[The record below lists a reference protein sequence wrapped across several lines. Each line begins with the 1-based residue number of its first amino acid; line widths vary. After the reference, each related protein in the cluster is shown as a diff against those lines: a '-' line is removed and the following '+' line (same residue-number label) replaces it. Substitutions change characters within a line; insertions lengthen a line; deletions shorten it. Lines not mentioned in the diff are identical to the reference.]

1 MLRKLIKYEFKATGR
16 LLLPFFLSLL
26 IFAVINKLIS
36 PANPESW
43 GFPAAIS
50 MLIYIMIM
58 VGMFVMTTIIM
69 MQRFYRNLLSDEGYL
84 MFTLPTKTWKLI
96 VSKLVVSTFWIIA
109 SLTVAFFSILII
121 IYQKGVFMEGWRL
134 LAEGFHAFAEGSH
147 AFAEGFHAFYEMIG
161 ASLYTITLE
170 IIIGSLITLVFG
182 IVLVYASMAIGHL
195 FNRHKILA
203 SFGAFIALNTLTQIL
218 FSLLCLTTPEIAWS
232 AHELYLQNMP
242 DLITLIQVFFL
253 YGILFT
259 GLLSA
264 ACFALTNHIL
274 SNKLNLE

>member
-16 LLLPFFLSLL
+16 VLLPFFLSLL

-50 MLIYIMIM
+50 MVIYIMIM
-58 VGMFVMTTIIM
+58 VGMFVMTTIMM

-84 MFTLPTKTWKLI
+84 MFTLPAKTWKLI

-109 SLTVAFFSILII
+109 SLTVAFLSILII
-121 IYQKGVFMEGWRL
+121 IYQKGAFMEGWRL
-134 LAEGFHAFAEGSH
+134 LTEGFRTI
-147 AFAEGFHAFYEMIG
+147 YEIIG

-170 IIIGSLITLVFG
+170 IIIGSLIALVFG

-203 SFGAFIALNTLTQIL
+203 SFGAFIALNTLAQIL
-218 FSLLCLTTPEIAWS
+218 FSLFCLTTPEIAWS
-232 AHELYLQNMP
+232 THELYLQNMP

-253 YGILFT
+253 YGILCT

-264 ACFALTNHIL
+264 ACFALTNYIL

>member
-16 LLLPFFLSLL
+16 VFLPFFLSLL

-36 PANPESW
+36 PADPEYW

-50 MLIYIMIM
+50 MVIYIMIM

-69 MQRFYRNLLSDEGYL
+69 LQRFYRNLLSDEGYL

-96 VSKLVVSTFWIIA
+96 ASKLVMSIFWIIA
-109 SLTVAFFSILII
+109 SLAVAFLSILII
-121 IYQKGVFMEGWRL
+121 IYQKGVSMESWRL
-134 LAEGFHAFAEGSH
+134 LTEGYRTI
-147 AFAEGFHAFYEMIG
+147 YEMIG

-170 IIIGSLITLVFG
+170 IIIGSLFTLVFG

-203 SFGAFIALNTLTQIL
+203 SFGAFIALNTLAQIL
-218 FSLLCLTTPEIAWS
+218 FSLFCQITPGFAWPG
-232 AHELYLQNMP
+232 HELYLQNMP
-242 DLITLIQVFFL
+242 NLITLIQVFFL

-264 ACFALTNHIL
+264 AYFALTNYIL
-274 SNKLNLE
+274 SKKLNLE